1 MDIYASSLPTTGC
14 RCGPS
19 GSPLLSLTSGRVFVV
34 YNMDD
39 EIDVD
44 IEGDEF
50 QSTVR
55 LETCQNRRI

>member
-1 MDIYASSLPTTGC
+1 MCVLLPTTGC

-19 GSPLLSLTSGRVFVV
+19 GSPLTSCRVFVV

-39 EIDVD
+39 EVDVD

-55 LETCQNRRI
+55 SETCQNRRI